1 MIYNTHQGNTKTLYL
16 ILLPSIPPSVCAA
29 RGCRLT
35 CKRGRVKQG
44 KPALVLQHTH
54 THTHTQ
60 GMPALLS
67 QVLQDSSIRK
77 VGVGLA
83 EDAAKLLADWGAEVV
98 SCVDLACAAKAE
110 GLTHLTS
117 LAKCSLHLLGLA
129 MCKNKKIRMGNWER
143 LPLSPAQ
150 VMNAIHYYNNIKYIV
165 YLINLYTKTLF
176 TSLRTRRWM
185 RGLLPKGLSDS
196 RRHPSPV
203 DYSTRVG

>member
-1 MIYNTHQGNTKTLYL
+1 
-16 ILLPSIPPSVCAA
+16 
-29 RGCRLT
+29 
-35 CKRGRVKQG
+35 
-44 KPALVLQHTH
+44 
-54 THTHTQ
+54 
-60 GMPALLS
+60 MPALLS

-185 RGLLPKGLSDS
+185 RGLLPKGFSDS

-203 DYSTRVG
+203 ENSTRVG

>member
-1 MIYNTHQGNTKTLYL
+1 
-16 ILLPSIPPSVCAA
+16 
-29 RGCRLT
+29 
-35 CKRGRVKQG
+35 
-44 KPALVLQHTH
+44 
-54 THTHTQ
+54 
-60 GMPALLS
+60 MPALLS

-83 EDAAKLLADWGAEVV
+83 QDAAKLLADWDAEVV

-129 MCKNKKIRMGNWER
+129 MCKNKKIRMSNWER
-143 LPLSPAQ
+143 LALSPAQ
-150 VMNAIHYYNNIKYIV
+150 VIHAIQYYNDIIHII
-165 YLINLYTKTLF
+165 YLTNLYTKILF

-185 RGLLPKGLSDS
+185 RGLLPKGFSVS

-203 DYSTRVG
+203 DNSTRVG